1 MYKLILHHVYRSGAP
16 FVDVSGHGNH
26 AQGTNVGW
34 SADGAADGG
43 GAAVFNGTTSRA
55 LVPLSPV
62 WQDLSALQV
71 EALIRFDPVQGTPGH
86 PVRVRRHLIV
96 EGPLSFALFIGQ
108 DRTVVGMVLGLVKD
122 PDADNDLSA
131 SDTLTATLSGGGS
144 VDPFDAFVAD
154 LAETLPVPPGYKLDW
169 VPVATTAQFAPDG
182 QKRTIAPG
190 QWTRIRFAHTDTSLL
205 LYLDGVLAGA
215 RHDIISPVLSVQ
227 GSGVHIGFAP
237 GAYPDTLRGRLDELR
252 IWKYDPHYFT
262 KKFFCRPMSRETEA
276 CWRLMLGRLEQLAT
290 EEATGAQML
299 AALDCV
305 DAGLMKLKRAVAQRG
320 QPALEQ
326 MAQFARRYDD
336 LWCRGAIDSHA
347 MRSLSGEFIS
357 WMSGTVGDAW
367 SEYLRD
373 SLEWLRKLKGL
384 DLGPRICSAG
394 DCDPAFKAYLGNIGR
409 QLAADLLPC
418 APAHDR
424 CRCGCKQPASM
435 RDPYRRCCKQ
445 SQSARDPYELPPG
458 RREPCTPHK
467 PDASSPYKQAPKK
480 GA

>member
-1 MYKLILHHVYRSGAP
+1 MYKLILHHVYRSAAP

-34 SADGAADGG
+34 SADGAVPQG

-55 LVPLSPV
+55 LVPLSPI
-62 WQDLSALQV
+62 WQDLCALRV
-71 EALIRFDPVQGTPGH
+71 EALVRFDPVQGTPGH

-108 DRTVVGMVLGLVKD
+108 DRTVVGMVMGLMKD

-144 VDPFDAFVAD
+144 VDPFDTLVANTP
-154 LAETLPVPPGYKLDW
+154 EILPIPPGYKLDW

-227 GSGVHIGFAP
+227 GTGVHIGFAP

-290 EEATGAQML
+290 EEATRAQML

-320 QPALEQ
+320 QPALEKV
-326 MAQFARRYDD
+326 ARFARRYDD

-347 MRSLSGEFIS
+347 MRTLSGEFIS
-357 WMSGTVGDAW
+357 WMSETVGDAW

-373 SLEWLRKLKGL
+373 SLGCVQKLKGL
-384 DLGPRICSAG
+384 DLGPKICG
-394 DCDPAFKAYLGNIGR
+394 TGECDPAFKAYLGNINR
-409 QLAADLLPC
+409 QLAAELVSC
-418 APAHDR
+418 EPA
-424 CRCGCKQPASM
+424 CNCKRCGCQQPPSTRDPCKRCRKHSPSG
-435 RDPYRRCCKQ
+435 RDPYQPPPDRGE
-445 SQSARDPYELPPG
+445 PY
-458 RREPCTPHK
+458 TPHK
-467 PDASSPYKQAPKK
+467 PDASTPYKQDPKK